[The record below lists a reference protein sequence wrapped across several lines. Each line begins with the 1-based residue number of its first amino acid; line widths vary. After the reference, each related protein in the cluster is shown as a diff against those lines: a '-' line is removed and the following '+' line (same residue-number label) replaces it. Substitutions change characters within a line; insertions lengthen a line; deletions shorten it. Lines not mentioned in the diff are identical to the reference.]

1 LQLAGANEAVLP
13 MPNPRHDPYQLAL
26 KAYGKGDLS
35 TAERLYAKLLREIPH
50 DFNALH
56 MLGLIRAQQK
66 KFAEADRL
74 IAKALQYGKS
84 AEALS
89 NHGNVLSELG
99 RHDEAVRQLRHSL
112 LVRPGSAETLF
123 NLGNAL
129 VKVQRFEEAIE
140 AFAAA
145 IATRPD
151 FADALQNYGDLLR
164 EMGRYGDAAIQFRKA
179 IALSPGDL
187 EIQIALGTALQE
199 SGDLA
204 GARAAFDTVLAVDP
218 SATAAYYHRV
228 KMAKVTAEDEV
239 LPRMEAQSRRADAL
253 SAESR
258 AMLGF
263 ALAKAYEDIG
273 RYDDA
278 FGNLLEANH
287 LVRASVGFDEAGM
300 NRRFERL
307 RATFTAELL
316 AEKAGQGCDSA
327 LPIFVLGF
335 PRSGTTLTEQ
345 ILASHPLVHGSG
357 ENSYIEDLASGD
369 ILARKGEVLA
379 SKGALEAAGRIGFP
393 ESLPDLPAEQFRRA
407 GERYVE
413 RLRRIAPDVPH
424 ITDKLPANFMFVGF
438 IRLILPNARIIHVKR
453 DARDTCISCF
463 SQRFRG
469 NNVGFSYDL
478 GELGRHYRQYLD
490 LMEHWRRI
498 MPAGSMLEVE
508 YENLV
513 ENLEVEARRI
523 VDYCGL
529 GWDERCLAFH
539 RNERAVRTASLSQVR
554 QPIYRSSLQRWRH
567 YEKHLAPLIA
577 ALGGNPTA
585 ANETG
590 ETMNSAGV

>member
-1 LQLAGANEAVLP
+1 
-13 MPNPRHDPYQLAL
+13 MPNPRHDPHQIAL
-26 KAYGKGDLS
+26 KAYGKGDFP
-35 TAERLYAKLLREIPH
+35 TAERLYVKMLRQAPG

-56 MLGLIRAQQK
+56 MLGVIRAQQK
-66 KFAEADRL
+66 KFGEAERL
-74 IAKALQYGKS
+74 IARALHYAKS

-112 LVRPGSAETLF
+112 LIRPGSAETLF

-129 VKVQRFEEAIE
+129 VKIQRWDEAAK

-145 IATRPD
+145 IAARPD
-151 FADALQNYGDLLR
+151 FADALQNYGELLR
-164 EMGRYGDAAIQFRKA
+164 EMGRYGEAMIQLRKA
-179 IALSPGDL
+179 IALNPSDP
-187 EIQIALGTALQE
+187 EIQIALGVALQE
-199 SGDLA
+199 SGDLE
-204 GARAAFDTVLAVDP
+204 GARAAFDAVLALDP

-228 KMAKVTAEDEV
+228 KMARVTADDEV
-239 LPRMEAQSRRADAL
+239 LPRMEAQSRQANAL
-253 SAESR
+253 SAEGR

-263 ALAKAYEDIG
+263 AMAKAYEDIG

-278 FGNLLEANH
+278 FANLLEANR
-287 LVRASVGFDEAGM
+287 LVRDSMGFDEAGM
-300 NRRFERL
+300 GRRFERL

-316 AEKAGQGCDSA
+316 GERAGLGCDSA

-345 ILASHPLVHGSG
+345 ILASHPSVHGSG

-369 ILARKGEVLA
+369 VLA
-379 SKGALEAAGRIGFP
+379 LEGAILPPKGQAGVAGRIGFP
-393 ESLPDLPAEQFRRA
+393 ESLSRLPPDRFRRA
-407 GERYVE
+407 GELYVE
-413 RLRRIAPDVPH
+413 RLRRVAPDALH

-453 DARDTCISCF
+453 DAMDTCISCF

-478 GELGRHYRQYLD
+478 GELGRHYRLYLD
-490 LMEHWRRI
+490 LMEHWRRV
-498 MPAGSMLEVE
+498 MPAGSMLEVR

-529 GWDERCLAFH
+529 TWDERCLAFH
-539 RNERAVRTASLSQVR
+539 RTERAVRTASLTQVR
-554 QPIYRSSLQRWRH
+554 QPIYKSSVQRWRH
-567 YEKHLAPLIA
+567 YENHLAPLIA
-577 ALGGNPTA
+577 ALGGDVSRVDGEGA
-585 ANETG
+585 AIRSQT
-590 ETMNSAGV
+590 